1 MRVKIRKSETSIQM
15 TLSFTARVTLQKEG
29 IELLFFYIFFKKF
42 VGFTKSF
49 YFYAAI
55 QQQQQHTSRNENY
68 TRV

>member
-15 TLSFTARVTLQKEG
+15 TPSFTTKFTLQKETT
-29 IELLFFYIFFKKF
+29 ELLFFYIFFKKF

-55 QQQQQHTSRNENY
+55 TTTTTY
-68 TRV
+68 IKK